1 MVKTKSQTN
10 KRKNLSKKNRFEVFK
25 RDKFT
30 CAYCGRKAPD
40 IILEVDHIVPVA
52 KSGDNDITNLITSCI
67 DCNRG
72 KRDVPLNVNETIEK
86 QRIQMELLQE
96 KREQLEMLFEWKKS
110 LSNLD
115 EYKDNLFINYIEDKI
130 KPYPFKMYYRA
141 DILKLFK
148 KHKDEDIFKSIDI
161 AANKYL
167 RYDYEDELAE
177 DSVTEFL
184 NKLGGVLVNTS
195 LPPIKQ
201 KLAYIKGI
209 CRKRFDYIDEQRC
222 SIVLNNYV
230 KALEVKNYDEA
241 FILYDL
247 EDEVIKF
254 SIEAKNLN
262 NWYKTL
268 ERWTREI
275 YNWEDEPS
283 NEKENILTEADLE
296 YRVDCTYNQLLIYFE
311 FIKYVSNI
319 FAENQE
325 TVILKDTV
333 LAIINYNEMQYEK
346 LCKNEDITDLKPKY
360 ETYKSIGLL
369 AFKKNIDTFL
379 KFTFDD
385 VIETYTAKIFNEE
398 LYYPNLEIINNID
411 DFLVFT
417 SSLEEKLQNYLIEQN
432 SIF

>member
-10 KRKNLSKKNRFEVFK
+10 KRKSLSKKIRFEVFK

-52 KSGDNDITNLITSCI
+52 KAGDNNITNLITSCI

-72 KRDVPLNVNETIEK
+72 KRDVPLHVNETLEK
-86 QRIQMELLQE
+86 QRVQMELLQE

-130 KPYPFKMYYRA
+130 KPYSFKMSHRA

-148 KHKDEDIFKSIDI
+148 KHKDEDIFKSIDV

-167 RYDYEDELAE
+167 RYDYEDELDE

-184 NKLGGVLVNTS
+184 NKIGGVLVNIS

-201 KLAYIKGI
+201 KIAYIKGI
-209 CRKRFDYIDEQRC
+209 CRNRFDYIDEQRS
-222 SIVLNNYV
+222 SIILNNYV

-247 EDEVIKF
+247 EEEVIKF
-254 SIEAKNLN
+254 SKEVKNLN

-268 ERWTREI
+268 ERWTRDI
-275 YNWEDEPS
+275 HNWEDEPS
-283 NEKENILTEADLE
+283 NEKENILKEEDFESMA
-296 YRVDCTYNQLLIYFE
+296 DCTYNQLLMYFE

-319 FAENQE
+319 FIENQE
-325 TVILKDTV
+325 SVILKDTV

-346 LCKNEDITDLKPKY
+346 LCKNEDMADLRPRY
-360 ETYKSIGLL
+360 ETYKAIGLL
-369 AFKKNIDTFL
+369 AFKKGIDTSL
-379 KFTFDD
+379 KFVFDD

-398 LYYPNLEIINNID
+398 LYYPNKGINNID

-417 SSLEEKLQNYLIEQN
+417 SCLEEKLQKYLIEQN